1 MVRYKDIASS
11 PVKTAQEIYKFA
23 GFEMPESLI
32 HWIVQTTN
40 PSKEALLQESK
51 KAFSSVRNATA
62 NVEKWRKEAPIERTR
77 IIERECSEL
86 FDILGLDRLT

>member
-1 MVRYKDIASS
+1 
-11 PVKTAQEIYKFA
+11 VKTAQEIYKFA

-40 PSKEALLQESK
+40 PNKEALLQESK

-77 IIERECSEL
+77 IIERECSKL
-86 FDILGLDRLT
+86 FDLLSLDRLT